1 MSHAVCCLLH
11 VACSNVA
18 FLVQGDVAS
27 AISDG
32 SRFEAPDRRSFE
44 SFGSLFGALTMKE
57 AEVYELQLGM
67 VQAKQRCETL
77 EAETAK
83 LDQWKDQATSQIA
96 DLERQTAEGCEQ
108 VRLGPAMQP
117 TALSHFS
124 CRTMQHTPSVH
135 RTTRMRAGAF
145 GAREAP
151 PGPRAGP

>member
-1 MSHAVCCLLH
+1 MSH
-11 VACSNVA
+11 VA

-83 LDQWKDQATSQIA
+83 LDQWKDHATSQIA

-108 VRLGPAMQP
+108 VRLGPAIQP
-117 TALSHFS
+117 TALYHSS
-124 CRTMQHTPSVH
+124 CLRATHTLRTPYNTDVSRCVWS
-135 RTTRMRAGAF
+135 
-145 GAREAP
+145 
-151 PGPRAGP
+151 